1 MLPAERSPKITV
13 VIPVLNEE
21 NLLPDTLQ
29 ALCTQ
34 TFRDY
39 DCVVVD
45 NGSTDNTVKI
55 ARSFGCHVVTEERQ
69 GVGFA
74 RQRGFEEA
82 RGEIIAS
89 TDADTIVPCDWL
101 ELIART
107 FQQKPDLV
115 AVYGTIRFR
124 ERQGLGRRLAE
135 SFFTYF
141 LRLNH
146 FLGRPHFCGPN
157 FAVRREAFVAVDGFK
172 DGNHFYTVS
181 EDVQLSLKLKNKG
194 DIYFHKGL
202 VVHTSS
208 RKLGKGG
215 HRYVWHHTKNY
226 WSVVWLGKKR

>member
-1 MLPAERSPKITV
+1 MLSAERPPKITV

-29 ALCTQ
+29 SLRAQ

-55 ARSFGCHVVTEERQ
+55 ARRFGCHVVTEERK

-82 RGEIIAS
+82 QGEIIAS
-89 TDADTIVPCDWL
+89 TDADTIVPSDWL
-101 ELIART
+101 ELIARS
-107 FQQKPDLV
+107 FQEKPNQA
-115 AVYGTIRFR
+115 AVYGTILFR
-124 ERQGLGRRLAE
+124 ERQGLGKWLAE
-135 SFFTYF
+135 FLFAHF

-157 FAVRREAFVAVDGFK
+157 FAVRQEAFQAVDGFK

-181 EDVQLSLKLKNKG
+181 EDVQLALKLKDKG
-194 DIYFHKGL
+194 DIHFHKGL
-202 VVHTSS
+202 VVYTSP
-208 RKLGKGG
+208 RRLGKGG